1 MTALHNTNHN
11 KIERE
16 QFLAEPRTA
25 ALSVSLGASR
35 GPLTVPIWY
44 HYAPGGEP
52 WVLIGTG
59 TRKARSIE
67 AAGFFSLMV
76 QRLEPT
82 RRYVAVDGAVSGIH
96 PATDDQLVD
105 MTRRH
110 LSGDAADR
118 HIDFLRGRGEN
129 LSVSMHPEHWLYSD
143 AEAF

>member
-1 MTALHNTNHN
+1 MTEPRNHSQMI
-11 KIERE
+11 IERE

-25 ALSVSLGASR
+25 ALSVSLGPSR

-44 HYAPGGEP
+44 HYTPGSQP

-59 TRKARSIE
+59 TRKATAIE
-67 AAGFFSLMV
+67 AAGCFSLMV

-82 RRYVAVDGAVSGIH
+82 RRYAAVDGAVSAIR
-96 PATDDQLVD
+96 PATDDQLVE

-129 LSVSMHPEHWLYSD
+129 LSFSMHPQHWLYSD